1 MSEDNFRWAV
11 SLEGEAFDLE
21 DARDLFAA
29 TAAIR
34 VCTISV
40 PVNRNPTVLLA
51 ETFNHLDTP
60 LKVTEAS
67 KPLVDLINGILFVRD
82 PSRKPLSAG
91 AVHERQGDG
100 IWHPGIIH
108 GRLETM
114 EGRDRLKASG
124 VVLLAPGSPPPPP
137 PPPPPH
143 TIWLK
148 DALNDPVLSDV
159 LTFLRGQPDWLD
171 PYKTFGLMRDDIN
184 GRLGQRGQTQMGWP
198 GKRDI
203 DFFSESAQVHRHS
216 PAKWGRYDLET
227 AMPLNEARNFVRSLT
242 KIWLD
247 WRCGTR

>member
-1 MSEDNFRWAV
+1 MSEDNCRWAV

-34 VCTISV
+34 VCTINV
-40 PVNRNPTVLLA
+40 PVDRNPTVLLA
-51 ETFNHLDTP
+51 EAFDHLDIP

-67 KPLVDLINGILFVRD
+67 KPLVDLINGILFVRE
-82 PSRKPLSAG
+82 PSRKPLSTG

-100 IWHPGIIH
+100 TWHPGIIH
-108 GRLETM
+108 GSETM
-114 EGRDRLKASG
+114 EGRSRLKASG
-124 VVLLAPGSPPPPP
+124 VVLSAPGGPPPPP

-159 LTFLRGQPDWLD
+159 LTFLRRQPDWFDL
-171 PYKTFGLMRDDIN
+171 YKAFEYMRDDIN
-184 GRLGQRGQTQMGWP
+184 SRIGQHSQTQMGWP
-198 GKRDI
+198 GKTDI
-203 DFFSESAQVHRHS
+203 DVFSASAQVHRHS
-216 PAKWGRYDLET
+216 PAKWGRYDLDT

-242 KIWLD
+242 RTWLD